1 MRNWEAL
8 VRGQLGGL
16 SLDPGERGDVIAEL
30 AGHLEEAC
38 DGFLRQGM
46 SEEEA
51 VRRTLAQAGSWDDL
65 KSKILVSKRKEQI
78 MEQRV
83 RQLWIPGFLSLILSM
98 LFLVILQKQGLQAHL
113 VWSGPNAILLY
124 PTWLLSLPFFGA
136 LSGFVSSRAGGSRR
150 TALLASVFPSIALT
164 AAFLLMFPIGLTVQG
179 ITGRRVDFSQVATAI
194 LKDGIGWI
202 VLPTA
207 ALLLGGLVVHA
218 LMSTRPSPRSMAIGS

>member
-1 MRNWEAL
+1 MRDWKTLVEQRLAGLAL
-8 VRGQLGGL
+8 
-16 SLDPGERGDVIAEL
+16 ERQEKDEVIAEL

-38 DGFLRQGM
+38 DGLLRQGI

-51 VRRTLAQAGSWDDL
+51 VRRTLAHAGSWNDL
-65 KSKILVSKRKEQI
+65 KHKILVSKRKEQI

-98 LFLVILQKQGLQAHL
+98 LFLVILQKQGLQAHI

-124 PTWLLSLPFFGA
+124 PAWLMSLPIFGA

-164 AAFLLMFPIGLTVQG
+164 AAFLLMFPIGLTIQG
-179 ITGRRVDFSQVATAI
+179 ITGRKVDFSQVANVI
-194 LKDGIGWI
+194 LRDGIGWI
-202 VLPTA
+202 VLPAA
-207 ALLLGGLVVHA
+207 ALLVGGLLVHA
-218 LMSTRPSPRSMAIGS
+218 LMSTRPSPRSMAIG

>member
-83 RQLWIPGFLSLILSM
+83 RQLWIPGFLTLILSM
-98 LFLVILQKQGLQAHL
+98 FILMVFQKLGIKPRIAG
-113 VWSGPNAILLY
+113 SGPNAILLY
-124 PTWLLSLPFFGA
+124 MPWLLSLLPLGA
-136 LSGFVSSRAGGSRR
+136 LGAHLSFRAGGSRG
-150 TALLASVFPSIALT
+150 TVLLASVFPALAFT
-164 AAFLLMFPIGLTVQG
+164 FAFLVMAPIGWSFER
-179 ITGRRVDFSQVATAI
+179 ITGIRVYFDVVAAA
-194 LKDGIGWI
+194 LLRDGIGWLL
-202 VLPTA
+202 VPGV
-207 ALLLGGLVVHA
+207 ALLVGGLLAQAV
-218 LMSTRPSPRSMAIGS
+218 SGPRPSSRTMAII

>member
-83 RQLWIPGFLSLILSM
+83 RQLWIPGFLTLILSM
-98 LFLVILQKQGLQAHL
+98 FILMVFQKLGIKPRIAG
-113 VWSGPNAILLY
+113 SGPNAILLY
-124 PTWLLSLPFFGA
+124 MPWLLSLLPLGA
-136 LSGFVSSRAGGSRR
+136 LGAHLSVRAGGSRG
-150 TALLASVFPSIALT
+150 TVLLASVFPSIALT
-164 AAFLLMFPIGLTVQG
+164 SAFLLMFPIGLTVQG

-194 LKDGIGWI
+194 LRDGIGWI
-202 VLPTA
+202 VLPAA
-207 ALLLGGLVVHA
+207 ALLVGALLVHA
-218 LMSTRPSPRSMAIGS
+218 LFGIRPASRNMAIG